1 MALTLMGNYLKK
13 NSNKWTFKK
22 QFSLKSVNLGQLE
35 GKKTHEFDI
44 NKMGVLWRQCS
55 AALVATSL
63 FQVKKLYY
71 I

>member
-1 MALTLMGNYLKK
+1 MGNYLKK

-22 QFSLKSVNLGQLE
+22 QLSLKSVNLGQLE
-35 GKKTHEFDI
+35 GEKNMNLILIKWEF
-44 NKMGVLWRQCS
+44 LWRQCS

-63 FQVKKLYY
+63 FHVKKLYY

>member
-1 MALTLMGNYLKK
+1 MDIKETTSSQISKFEAAGGEKK
-13 NSNKWTFKK
+13 P
-22 QFSLKSVNLGQLE
+22 
-35 GKKTHEFDI
+35 EFDI

-63 FQVKKLYY
+63 FHVMKLYY